1 MFGFHMA
8 RSKLKTGKGLRCI
21 LLLQQKAPLHS
32 GRTDYYNSRLPINI
46 ASSKFLFTMIAYS
59 SAFLIHSDSILH
71 LHFFFFISIDP
82 LHRLPAISSF
92 HVADLLVG
100 LRGWKA
106 RVDESVPMVVQ
117 VGDSVP
123 DGVVMSRSSSSR
135 RSSSLGGTGA
145 ILFPRRRRCPGC
157 SCTPSRGQGPRRSRH
172 RCCSDFQIYFISYF
186 NSRVVAVVAS
196 SNLKKSP
203 ELVLPPSSWC
213 CSRSLGSWRA
223 RGSW

>member
-117 VGDSVP
+117 VVGDSVP
-123 DGVVMSRSSSSR
+123 DRVVSSFVLRSFVCQFVRSFSCPHR
-135 RSSSLGGTGA
+135 RSSAPGRA
-145 ILFPRRRRCPGC
+145 RRMAPF
-157 SCTPSRGQGPRRSRH
+157 PRRSR
-172 RCCSDFQIYFISYF
+172 R
-186 NSRVVAVVAS
+186 
-196 SNLKKSP
+196 
-203 ELVLPPSSWC
+203 
-213 CSRSLGSWRA
+213 
-223 RGSW
+223 